1 MTKESTLS
9 PAEDSRPGRPALLV
23 VVAGTA
29 TDVGKTWATARVAE
43 QLRRAGMVVAA
54 RKPAQSHEPG
64 DASTDAALLASSTTE
79 EVRAV
84 CRADR
89 DYPVAMAPPMAA
101 SALGAAPFAVAD
113 LVAELEWPQGCDVG
127 LIESAGGVR
136 SPLACDGDTVEL
148 IRQVQPDAVVLV
160 ADAGL
165 GVINAVRLCLA
176 ALEPIHPIVMLN
188 RFDASDDLHRRNL
201 AWLADV
207 DGLSP
212 LSTPEALAGLL
223 AGLRGD
229 LG

>member
-1 MTKESTLS
+1 MTEESTLS
-9 PAEDSRPGRPALLV
+9 PVEDSRPERPALLA

-29 TDVGKTWATARVAE
+29 TDVGKTWVTARVVV

-64 DASTDAALLASSTTE
+64 DASTDAAVLASSTSE
-79 EVRAV
+79 EIHAV

-113 LVAELEWPQGCDVG
+113 LVAELKWPPGCDVG
-127 LIESAGGVR
+127 LIESAGGLR
-136 SPLACDGDTVEL
+136 SPLASDGDTVEL
-148 IRQVQPDAVVLV
+148 IRRVRPDAVVLV

-188 RFDASDDLHRRNL
+188 RFDASNDLHCRNL

-207 DGLSP
+207 DGLGA

-223 AGLRGD
+223 AGLRKD
-229 LG
+229 VR